1 MTSIQWGIIGP
12 GNIAHRFA
20 DGLKESKS
28 GELIAIAS
36 TNEGR
41 RKSFGDKYNIDST
54 HRFSSYDE
62 LVESSDIDAIYIS
75 TPHTLHA
82 EWTIKAAGRGKHIL
96 CEKPGA
102 VNLEEG
108 KQVIQAVQ
116 EAGVFYMEGF
126 MYRCHPQ
133 IKTLLKLIKEKQI
146 GEIQSIKS
154 SFGFDTGKTI
164 PKSRLFDKE
173 LAGGA
178 ILDVGLYPISLSR
191 LVAGVA
197 SGKKFLNPVKL
208 TGSATIGETGV
219 DEVAH
224 AKFEFENGIVAEAS
238 TAIREEMTNNAI
250 LTGSKGSIE
259 MSEPWTPGKEGEG
272 YHSTIKININDSTE
286 IVDMKGQEHLFY
298 FEAELASASIKDNKL
313 EVPHP
318 GMTWEDTLGN
328 LKTLDDWRE
337 QVGYSIQQDLTS

>member
-1 MTSIQWGIIGP
+1 MTSIRWGIIGP

-28 GELIAIAS
+28 GELVAIAS

-54 HRFSSYDE
+54 LRFSSYDE

-82 EWTIKAAGRGKHIL
+82 EWTIKAAGRGKHVL

-102 VNLEEG
+102 VNLKEG

-133 IKTLLKLIKEKQI
+133 IKTLLKLIKEKKI
-146 GEIQSIKS
+146 GDIKSIKS

-178 ILDVGLYPISLSR
+178 ILDVGLYPISFSR

-197 SGKKFLNPVKL
+197 GGKKFLNPIKL

-219 DEVAH
+219 DEVAY
-224 AKFEFENGIVAEAS
+224 AKFEFENGIIAEAS
-238 TAIREEMTNNAI
+238 TAIREEMINNAI
-250 LTGSKGSIE
+250 ITGLKGTIE
-259 MSEPWTPGKEGEG
+259 MNEPWSPGREGG
-272 YHSTIKININDSTE
+272 PYHSTIKINVNGDTE
-286 IVDMKGQEHLFY
+286 IIDIKGPEHLFY
-298 FEAELASASIKDNKL
+298 FETELASASIKDNKS